1 MMASV
6 DMKKKKYVL
15 LSFDVEEFDIPE
27 EYGQRIDEKTQ
38 MEISLR
44 GLEAIIL
51 LLDQL
56 ELRATF
62 FVTAKFA
69 LHHQAIIRE
78 ISEKHEIASHGFY
91 HSSFCLEDLSKSKET
106 LEKITN
112 QQVTGYRTARLMEV
126 DEREIQ
132 KAGYKYNSSMN
143 PTYIP
148 GRYNNFFKPRTA
160 YYANGILNVPVSV
173 TPIIR
178 FPLFWLSF
186 KNFPLSWIK
195 LASRITL
202 QTDSYLCIYFHP
214 WEFSN
219 ITSFNLPNFIK
230 KRSGRDMVRRL
241 EKYLI
246 YLKRQSEFITFSE
259 FANLFN
265 FYKL

>member
-27 EYGQRIDEKTQ
+27 EYGQQIDEQTQ
-38 MEISLR
+38 MEISLK
-44 GLEAIIL
+44 GLEAIIW

-56 ELRATF
+56 EIRATF
-62 FVTAKFA
+62 FVTANFA
-69 LHHQAIIRE
+69 LYHPAIIQKIAE
-78 ISEKHEIASHGFY
+78 NHEIASHGFY
-91 HSSFCLEDLSKSKET
+91 HSSFCLEDLGKSRKT
-106 LEKITN
+106 LRKITN

-126 DEREIQ
+126 DEREILQ
-132 KAGYKYNSSMN
+132 AGYQYNSSMN

-160 YYANGILNVPVSV
+160 YYAAGILNIPVSV

-186 KNFPLSWIK
+186 KNFPLTWIK
-195 LASRITL
+195 LASQITL
-202 QTDSYLCIYFHP
+202 RTDSYLCIYFHP

-219 ITSFNLPNFIK
+219 LRSFNLPNFIK
-230 KRSGRDMVRRL
+230 KRSGREMVRRL
-241 EKYLI
+241 EKYLTW
-246 YLKRQSEFITFSE
+246 LKRENEFITFSE
-259 FANLFN
+259 FANGFDAS
-265 FYKL
+265 KR

>member
-1 MMASV
+1 
-6 DMKKKKYVL
+6 MKKKKYVL
-15 LSFDVEEFDIPE
+15 LSFDIEEFDIPE

-44 GLEAIIL
+44 GLEAIIW

-56 ELRATF
+56 EIRATF
-62 FVTAKFA
+62 FVTANFA

-91 HSSFCLEDLSKSKET
+91 HSSFSVEDLGKSRET

-112 QQVTGYRTARLMEV
+112 QPVTGFRAARLMAM
-126 DEREIQ
+126 DEREIK
-132 KAGYKYNSSMN
+132 KASYKYNSSMN

-148 GRYNNFFKPRTA
+148 GRYNNCFKPRTA
-160 YYANGILNVPVSV
+160 YYANGILNIPVSV

-186 KNFPLSWIK
+186 KNFPLFWIK
-195 LASRITL
+195 LASQITL
-202 QTDSYLCIYFHP
+202 RTDSYLCLYFHP
-214 WEFSN
+214 WEFIN

-246 YLKRQSEFITFSE
+246 CLKRQGEFITFSE

-265 FYKL
+265 FPKR